1 MAAELALASSG
12 MTSPFPCAIFW
23 AYNICAGLGG
33 LGSCFP
39 AVSPSSFLGACSL
52 RNFRLAGPAGAIWA
66 SFTDIN
72 WFGTAT
78 GRIGYAW
85 DRVLVYGKGGFA
97 WADETHSQT
106 FKPGGGVTNV
116 VSTVD
121 NVHTGWTAGAG
132 IEVALW
138 DNWTGK
144 VEYNYF
150 DLGRENLVFNNTLA
164 VARAIDNWD
173 IEQRFH
179 VVKAGVN
186 YRWR

>member
-1 MAAELALASSG
+1 MDGNALQSH
-12 MTSPFPCAIFW
+12 F
-23 AYNICAGLGG
+23 
-33 LGSCFP
+33 
-39 AVSPSSFLGACSL
+39 
-52 RNFRLAGPAGAIWA
+52 AGPAGPIWA

-97 WADETHSQT
+97 WADETHRQT
-106 FKPGGGVTNV
+106 FQPAGGVTNI

-132 IEVALW
+132 VEVALW

-144 VEYNYF
+144 IEYNYF
-150 DLGRENLVFNNTLA
+150 DLSRENLVFSNTLA

-179 VVKAGVN
+179 VVKAGLN
-186 YRWR
+186 YRWNWGRF